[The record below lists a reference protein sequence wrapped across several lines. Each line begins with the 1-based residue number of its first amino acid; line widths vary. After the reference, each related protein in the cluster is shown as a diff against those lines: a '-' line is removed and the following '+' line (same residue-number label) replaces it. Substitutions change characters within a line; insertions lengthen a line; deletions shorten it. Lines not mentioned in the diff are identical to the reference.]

1 MPELPEVETVCLALS
16 KITNNS
22 RVRNIELFRKDLRW
36 NINENLEK
44 DLIQKILKKPF
55 RRGKYILVPTSNEQ
69 ILLIHLGMSGTI
81 KIISKKYNLSKHD
94 HVKIDIET
102 KDNKN
107 FSVIYNDPRRFGYI
121 DLFDISKIENH
132 FLLKKLG
139 VEPLNNDFTVHYLQ
153 KKIYKKSKCV
163 KNFLMDQCIIAG
175 IGNIYACEILH
186 RAKINPLQTV
196 NSLNKEHL
204 KSIVKATKFI
214 LKKSINVGG
223 TSIRNHLQPDGNL
236 GYFVQKLQV
245 YGKNKQNCNRCK
257 NLISVIN
264 ISKRST
270 YFCSYCQI

>member
-121 DLFDISKIENH
+121 DLFHISKIENH

-139 VEPLNNDFTVHYLQ
+139 VEPLNKDFTVHYLQ
-153 KKIYKKSKCV
+153 EKIYKKSKCV
-163 KNFLMDQCIIAG
+163 KNFLMDQSIIAG

-236 GYFVQKLQV
+236 GYFAQKLQV

-264 ISKRST
+264 INKRST

>member
-1 MPELPEVETVCLALS
+1 
-16 KITNNS
+16 
-22 RVRNIELFRKDLRW
+22 
-36 NINENLEK
+36 
-44 DLIQKILKKPF
+44 
-55 RRGKYILVPTSNEQ
+55 
-69 ILLIHLGMSGTI
+69 MSGTI

-121 DLFDISKIENH
+121 DLFHISKIENH

-139 VEPLNNDFTVHYLQ
+139 VEPLNKDITVHYLQ
-153 KKIYKKSKCV
+153 EKIYKKSKCV
-163 KNFLMDQCIIAG
+163 KNFIMDQSIIAG